1 MKKKILFILLLSLL
15 LPSRGVASYITMTT
29 NFSIEKD
36 DRGLTLVVTSKNN
49 GDESAYDI
57 QYEIRAGSQTFLGSS
72 VAQLGVN
79 KEIRQ
84 DFAIDDAFEHPG
96 HYPVIIKTHYRD
108 ANSYPFSA
116 LATGFYDY
124 KAPTLSGVLIRAD
137 NLKIPSNGKGV
148 IEFTVRNS
156 DSVAHELNL
165 VFHLPNELAVLEEDQ
180 QRSIGPRET
189 EILRYT
195 LENFS
200 ALDNSSYAVVL
211 IAEYEEEGKHYSTA
225 GSLLVQITEPTIV
238 SKKMLWILLA
248 VGALVIALLVVVRF
262 RHSRNRD

>member
-1 MKKKILFILLLSLL
+1 MRKNILFILFLSLL
-15 LPSRGVASYITMTT
+15 LPSLGVASYITMVT
-29 NFSIEKD
+29 NFSIEEN
-36 DRGLTLVVTSKNN
+36 DRGLTLVVISKNR
-49 GDESAYDI
+49 GDEPAYDI

-84 DFAIDDAFEHPG
+84 EFAIDGAFESPG

-108 ANSYPFSA
+108 ANAYPFSA

-124 KAPTLSGVLIRAD
+124 KAPALSGVLIRAD
-137 NLKIPSNGKGV
+137 NLKIPANGKGV

-165 VFHLPNELAVLEEDQ
+165 VLHLPNELVVLEEDQ
-180 QRSIGPRET
+180 QRSIGPRAT

-211 IAEYEEEGKHYSTA
+211 IAEYEEEGTHYSTA
-225 GSLLVQITEPTIV
+225 GSVLVQLTEPTAV
-238 SKKMLWILLA
+238 SREMLWILLA
-248 VGALVIALLVVVRF
+248 VGALVIVLLVVVRVRRSRS
-262 RHSRNRD
+262 RH

>member
-1 MKKKILFILLLSLL
+1 MNKSILFILFLSML
-15 LPSRGVASYITMTT
+15 LPSRGVASYITMVT
-29 NFSIEKD
+29 NFSIEEND
-36 DRGLTLVVTSKNN
+36 QGLTLVVKSTNR
-49 GDESAYDI
+49 GDEPAYGI
-57 QYEIRAGSQTFLGSS
+57 QYEIRAGSQKFLGSS

-84 DFAIDDAFEHPG
+84 DFTIDDAFESPG

-108 ANSYPFSA
+108 ANTYPFSA
-116 LATGFYDY
+116 LTAGFYDY
-124 KAPTLSGVLIRAD
+124 KAPALSGVLIRAD

-148 IEFTVRNS
+148 IKFTVRNS

-165 VFHLPNELAVLEEDQ
+165 LLHLPNELAVLEEDQ
-180 QRSIGPRET
+180 QRSIGPRAT

-211 IAEYEEEGKHYSTA
+211 IAEYEEDGKHYSTA
-225 GSLLVQITEPTIV
+225 GSILVQVTVPSTF
-238 SKKMLWILLA
+238 SKEMRWILLA
-248 VGALVIALLVVVRF
+248 IAALVIGLLVGVRV
-262 RHSRNRD
+262 RRRRSKH

>member
-1 MKKKILFILLLSLL
+1 MKKNILFILFLSLL
-15 LPSRGVASYITMTT
+15 LPSRGVASYITMAT

-79 KEIRQ
+79 KAIRQ
-84 DFAIDDAFEHPG
+84 DFAIDNAFERSG

-108 ANSYPFSA
+108 ANAYPFSA
-116 LATGFYDY
+116 LTAGFYDY
-124 KAPTLSGVLIRAD
+124 KKPTLSGVLIRAD

-156 DSVAHELNL
+156 DSIAHELDL
-165 VFHLPNELAVLEEDQ
+165 VLHLPNELTVLAENQ
-180 QRSIGPRET
+180 QRSIGPGDT

-195 LENFS
+195 VENFS

-225 GSLLVQITEPTIV
+225 GSIVVQVTVPTAV
-238 SKKMLWILLA
+238 SREMLWILLA
-248 VGALVIALLVVVRF
+248 VGGLVIALLVVVRF
-262 RHSRNRD
+262 RHRRSRD

>member
-1 MKKKILFILLLSLL
+1 MKKNILFILFLSML
-15 LPSRGVASYITMTT
+15 LPTCGVASYITMAT

-36 DRGLTLVVTSKNN
+36 DRGLTLVVTSTNK
-49 GDESAYDI
+49 GDEPAYDV
-57 QYEIRAGSQTFLGSS
+57 QYEIHAGSQTFIGSS
-72 VAQLGVN
+72 VSQLGVN

-84 DFAIDDAFEHPG
+84 DFSIDDAFEQPG

-108 ANSYPFSA
+108 ANAYPFSA
-116 LATGFYDY
+116 LTAGFYDY
-124 KAPTLSGVLIRAD
+124 KAPALSGVLIRAD

-165 VFHLPNELAVLEEDQ
+165 VLHLPDELAVLEEDQ
-180 QRSIGPRET
+180 QRSIGPRAT

-225 GSLLVQITEPTIV
+225 GSIVVQITVPTAV
-238 SKKMLWILLA
+238 SREMLWILLA
-248 VGALVIALLVVVRF
+248 VAALVIALLVVVRARRSRS
-262 RHSRNRD
+262 RH